1 MPEKEKILQKLNLEA
16 EIDRLQKQIFVKDK
30 QIRELQREVNDY
42 AIREEQLVAEVT
54 RLTAE
59 NAQHHTTTLLTGL
72 QGSGTPAPT
81 KEDFLNPKL
90 GSGTGLNRAPKEG
103 LEKEW
108 SEMVLAYTDEIF
120 VDELPKFILGESEQ
134 MLRAAFNDSDE
145 PLDPISESNNAFIY
159 LYDTLDAVYND
170 ATSTYLDT
178 HSPGE
183 FDIATHIVNVEI
195 RQAKQA
201 LVVAKMLVTK
211 ALTND
216 LMMK

>member
-1 MPEKEKILQKLNLEA
+1 M
-16 EIDRLQKQIFVKDK
+16 
-30 QIRELQREVNDY
+30 NDY

-108 SEMVLAYTDEIF
+108 SEMMLAYTDEIF
-120 VDELPKFILGESEQ
+120 VDEDTPDTIL
-134 MLRAAFNDSDE
+134 LRDDKNRWYITPSGRRRYAAHHKR
-145 PLDPISESNNAFIY
+145 P
-159 LYDTLDAVYND
+159 
-170 ATSTYLDT
+170 
-178 HSPGE
+178 
-183 FDIATHIVNVEI
+183 
-195 RQAKQA
+195 
-201 LVVAKMLVTK
+201 
-211 ALTND
+211 
-216 LMMK
+216 